1 MDQDACTRPDT
12 TTHFTS
18 KQDAVKRLIRYHC
31 MYEEHCEENEE
42 EEVAFKSMAQEFPII
57 YRNMLNKYQ
66 YLLMQE
72 STVRLMQVYFSFIAY
87 NFFLSFFFKLA
98 ARPYC

>member
-1 MDQDACTRPDT
+1 MPFA
-12 TTHFTS
+12 S

-31 MYEEHCEENEE
+31 MYEERSEKNEE
-42 EEVAFKSMAQEFPII
+42 EDLTFESMAGEFPII

-72 STVRLMQVYFSFIAY
+72 STVRLRHVHFGSICFNFSF
-87 NFFLSFFFKLA
+87 LSLFSVTFV
-98 ARPYC
+98 RPN